1 MNLIAL
7 LKILILTT
15 QFVEKLILEAAERKK
30 AGNLLEIQAAISDLK
45 SSTDEVAKDEAI
57 KRIQAAFRSR

>member
-7 LKILILTT
+7 LKILILIT
-15 QFVEKLILEAAERKK
+15 QFIERLILEAAEQKK

-45 SSTDEVAKDEAI
+45 LSKDEDAKDEAI
-57 KRIQAAFRSR
+57 KRLQAAFLSR